1 MTLIHWKRRNWA
13 VEIRWFVNDFNFFAD
28 DVIKLGRPFNFRRVA
43 LDHFYIL
50 CKFQVFATDS

>member
-1 MTLIHWKRRNWA
+1 M
-13 VEIRWFVNDFNFFAD
+13 NDFNFFAD

-50 CKFQVFATDS
+50 CKFQVFAIDGWPAANFYVKSH